1 VEAALDI
8 AAAAFG
14 FAGGLILLYTSW
26 KGAPYRRT
34 IDVAERLDPK
44 GVLFDLAQ
52 EDANAA
58 KAQLADIMV
67 LEPNLI
73 FWGALCLCAS
83 FACALLKHVF

>member
-8 AAAAFG
+8 ASAAFG

-26 KGAPYRRT
+26 KGAPYRHT

-44 GVLFDLAQ
+44 GVLFDLAK
-52 EDANAA
+52 EDAKAA

-67 LEPNLI
+67 LEPKLI
-73 FWGALCLCAS
+73 FRGALCLCAS
-83 FACALLKHVF
+83 FACALLKHVV